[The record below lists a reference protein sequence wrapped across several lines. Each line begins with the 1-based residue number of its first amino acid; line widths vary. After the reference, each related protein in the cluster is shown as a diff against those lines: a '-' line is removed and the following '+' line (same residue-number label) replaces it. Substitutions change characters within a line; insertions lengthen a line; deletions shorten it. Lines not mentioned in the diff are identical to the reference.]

1 MRVQICRQEEMPE
14 ERVAAQRNRQEETP
28 GEQAAAVQRSH
39 REVIQAAV

>member
-1 MRVQICRQEEMPE
+1 MRVQRSRQEEIPG
-14 ERVAAQRNRQEETP
+14 ERAAAQRNRQEETP